1 MEIIIGREST
11 SPLSIGGRLHI
22 LTSNKKDYYLGLEG
36 SVPKSV
42 SRQHCKIIIKT
53 DGSMEL
59 INLKPTNI
67 TYINGIEVIRKTIS
81 KSDRIE
87 LGGGHFVLDLN
98 SVLDTVKTEIPQS
111 YDISHLKAVWEK
123 YQQTKIEIQVKQSKS
138 AAVQSVTGLLSMASI
153 ACGFVPGV
161 PDIIRGVLYG
171 IAIILAV
178 VFFIYRMRHAGE
190 NVLQLKELDDQFHKD
205 YVCPNP
211 DCGRFLGVTPYDDLK
226 KQTKSCPVCKAVY
239 EVKE

>member
-36 SVPKSV
+36 SVPKTV
-42 SRQHCKIIIKT
+42 SRQHCKIVINT
-53 DGSMEL
+53 DGSMVL

-67 TYINGIEVIRKTIS
+67 TYINGIEAIQKTIN
-81 KSDRIE
+81 KTDRIE
-87 LGGGHFVLDLN
+87 LGGEHFNLDLEAVLDA
-98 SVLDTVKTEIPQS
+98 VKNEIPKS
-111 YDISHLKAVWEK
+111 YDISHLKGVWEK
-123 YQQTKIEIQVKQSKS
+123 YQQTKIDIQVKQSKS

-153 ACGFVPGV
+153 ACGFVPGIPNV
-161 PDIIRGVLYG
+161 IRGVLYG

-178 VFFIYRMRHAGE
+178 IFFVYRMRHAGE

-211 DCGRFLGVTPYDDLK
+211 DCRRFLGTTPYEDLI
-226 KQTKSCPVCKAVY
+226 KQTKTCSVCKAVY
-239 EVKE
+239 EVTE